1 MRTIFSP
8 SNSTLQALA
17 LENAAE
23 VQRYIGYVKQQECMF
38 DALTHGA
45 DKVVQ
50 HDDGAFSFQVS
61 REGVYISVNVAHSE
75 FNSGIHAY
83 TVRVVVTA
91 ANEDGRPLTNSGFGF
106 YETTTLKTF

>member
-8 SNSTLQALA
+8 SASTLQALA

-50 HDDGAFSFQVS
+50 HDDGAFSFKVS
-61 REGVYISVNVAHSE
+61 REG
-75 FNSGIHAY
+75 GIHLRERGSLRVQRWYPRLHRACGRDRCERGRATAY
-83 TVRVVVTA
+83 KQRVWFLR
-91 ANEDGRPLTNSGFGF
+91 NHNP
-106 YETTTLKTF
+106 